1 MVVAIDGPAGAGKS
15 TLGRRLAETLGLPFV
30 NTGLMYRSVAE
41 RALRQGVGPDDGRA
55 LASIA
60 RSIRFAL
67 SDGPLPELRI
77 DGREPDQA
85 LTSEEVETTV
95 SRVSRHPEV
104 RAVLREEQQRLGAN
118 GGVVE
123 GRDIGT
129 VVFPDAHVKLFLAAP
144 EAVRAGRRE
153 QERGGGTE
161 SGAAALARDS
171 VDARTIPLVAT
182 PGAHVIETTSLS
194 RDQVFDEALAVIRA
208 ALQGRGG

>member
-15 TLGRRLAETLGLPFV
+15 TLGRRLAEALGLPFV

-41 RALRQGVGPDDGRA
+41 RALRQGVDPDDGRA

-104 RAVLREEQQRLGAN
+104 RAVLHSTNSTATGLGM
-118 GGVVE
+118 
-123 GRDIGT
+123 T
-129 VVFPDAHVKLFLAAP
+129 P
-144 EAVRAGRRE
+144 
-153 QERGGGTE
+153 
-161 SGAAALARDS
+161 AR
-171 VDARTIPLVAT
+171 
-182 PGAHVIETTSLS
+182 
-194 RDQVFDEALAVIRA
+194 
-208 ALQGRGG
+208 